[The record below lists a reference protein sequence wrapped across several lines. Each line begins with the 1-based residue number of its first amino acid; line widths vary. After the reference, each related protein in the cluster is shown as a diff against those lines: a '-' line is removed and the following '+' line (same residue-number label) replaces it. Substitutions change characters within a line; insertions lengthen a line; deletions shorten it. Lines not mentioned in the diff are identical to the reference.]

1 VADRLDAGLLIR
13 QWRERMGEQ
22 RHLMVHPFIEGAQP
36 TAEVAH
42 ILRHD
47 LVELLFQLSAIPLRK
62 IGGHHNALRNHNGPF
77 IKVTPVNC
85 RCVVI
90 QSLGCLQ

>member
-1 VADRLDAGLLIR
+1 MADRLAAGLLIR
-13 QWRERMGEQ
+13 QWWERMGEQ

-47 LVELLFQLSAIPLRK
+47 
-62 IGGHHNALRNHNGPF
+62 
-77 IKVTPVNC
+77 
-85 RCVVI
+85 
-90 QSLGCLQ
+90 